1 MKWLFSPPSYEDVNR
16 LLKAWRFWLLVS
28 LLGGLA
34 GAAIYWIA
42 PPPYRARAT
51 VIVDFNLEE
60 AFTPTADKQVFY
72 YLEREVHKLE
82 EIAWSDGVMQQ
93 VAAEAGG
100 VGVFELRDGILLLG
114 QPSEGGWHFWA
125 EDADPKRAEV
135 LASAWAKAFAEQV
148 KATAVASM
156 TLQSYHAE
164 IENGCSN
171 CPADLEARIAELES
185 RALGVTPYVE
195 AGLTQS
201 DNLPVSRKVHLSAYI
216 LAGAVIGLVVA
227 AFLVMF
233 LHPLRP
239 ER

>member
-1 MKWLFSPPSYEDVNR
+1 MKWLFFPPSSEDINR

-28 LLGGLA
+28 LMGGLA
-34 GAAIYWIA
+34 GAAIYWVV

-51 VIVDFNLEE
+51 VVVDFNLEE

-82 EIAWSDGVMQQ
+82 EIAWSDVVMQQ
-93 VAAEAGG
+93 VANEAGG
-100 VGVFELRDGILLLG
+100 VGVFELRNGVLLLG

-125 EDADPKRAEV
+125 EDDDPKRAEV
-135 LASAWAKAFAEQV
+135 MASAWAKTFTEQV

-156 TLQSYHAE
+156 ALQSYHAT
-164 IENGCSN
+164 IENGCTDCSEI
-171 CPADLEARIAELES
+171 EARIAELES

-201 DNLPVSRKVHLSAYI
+201 DNLPVTRKVHLSAYI

-227 AFLVMF
+227 AFLVLF
-233 LHPLRP
+233 LGPLRP